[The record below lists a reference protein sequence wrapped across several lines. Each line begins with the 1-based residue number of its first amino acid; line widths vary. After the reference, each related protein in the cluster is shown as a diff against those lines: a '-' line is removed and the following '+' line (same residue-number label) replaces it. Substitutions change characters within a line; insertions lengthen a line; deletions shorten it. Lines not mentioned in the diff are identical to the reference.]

1 MNSEDVER
9 SLAVDMCMG
18 SGLASGRDGANSHV
32 DVLSAHQTLGDAS
45 HTRERAGRV
54 FDSAFVCPDDLELC
68 QDQSS
73 FRVYGANLPIRRR
86 CPPQG
91 FPVHQGPF
99 LEVLWVERRLRLH
112 R

>member
-1 MNSEDVER
+1 
-9 SLAVDMCMG
+9 MG
-18 SGLASGRDGANSHV
+18 WGRAPGRDGADSHV
-32 DVLSAHQTLGDAS
+32 DVLSAYQTLGDAS
-45 HTRERAGRV
+45 RTREGAKRV
-54 FDSAFVCPDDLELC
+54 FNFAFVCPDDLELC

-73 FRVYGANLPIRRR
+73 LRIYGANLPIRQR

-91 FPVHQGPF
+91 FSVHRGPF